1 MNFKYIF
8 IISTLN
14 TLDKRSTQ
22 IKAENQKKYS
32 FINVDA

>member
-14 TLDKRSTQ
+14 TLDKGVLK